1 MTPARLAYLVYFAA
15 IPAISTKDFGAAS
28 LASTVARAEVVF
40 AITAAICDDPERLR
54 AIHPAPAS
62 FDPGR
67 AHLEPGG
74 PFHEGAARYFA
85 ARGGPEVRS

>member
-15 IPAISTKDFGAAS
+15 TPAISTKYLGAARR
-28 LASTVARAEVVF
+28 ASTVARAEVVF
-40 AITAAICDDPERLR
+40 AITAGICDDPERVR
-54 AIHPAPAS
+54 AIHPATAS
-62 FDPGR
+62 FDPVR

-74 PFHEGAARYFA
+74 PLHEGAARYFE